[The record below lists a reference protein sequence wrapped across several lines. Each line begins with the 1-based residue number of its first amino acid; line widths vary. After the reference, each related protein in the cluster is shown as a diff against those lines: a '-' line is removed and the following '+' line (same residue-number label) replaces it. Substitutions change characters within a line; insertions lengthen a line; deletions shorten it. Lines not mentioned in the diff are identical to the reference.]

1 MKNPIRLPADL
12 SDRLE
17 ALVKRTPQ
25 TLDINVPIDPDKTIP
40 AAVLMPLFF
49 NEDRW
54 NLLYTRRTETLTSHR
69 GQVSFPGGAWEAV
82 DGDLFQTALREAC
95 EEVGIQPGD
104 VRIIGQLPAMLLVSY
119 FQVTP
124 VVGVIPWP
132 YALKASADEVAQIFT
147 VPLDW
152 LTDPLN
158 LTYSEVE
165 YEGKIYH
172 IPFFKLYAGQTI
184 WGATAMMT
192 LEFLKLLE

>member
-17 ALVKRTPQ
+17 ALVERTPQ
-25 TLDINVPIDPDKTIP
+25 TPDIGVPIDSDRTIP

-49 NEDRW
+49 HEERW
-54 NLLYTRRTETLTSHR
+54 NLLYTRRTETLTSHS
-69 GQVSFPGGAWEAV
+69 GQVSFPGGASEAA

-104 VRIIGQLPAMLLVSY
+104 VRIIGQLPAMLLVSF

-132 YALKASADEVAQIFT
+132 YALKASANEVAQIFT

-152 LTDPLN
+152 LADPLN
-158 LTYSEVE
+158 LTYPEVE
-165 YEGKIYH
+165 YQGKIYR
-172 IPFFKLYAGQTI
+172 IPYFKRYEGQTI